1 MELADLPATLASQ
14 PAPRAADPPSVSP
27 AAVHDAPSQAPP
39 ADKPKKKRRTPEE
52 RARDEALKKAAR
64 ARQKHAATFTT
75 AEHALRHVTVVLD
88 GRLMETEVGLAI
100 GSEWRKPRGWEEGVF
115 GVLAKSFQYSFI

>member
-1 MELADLPATLASQ
+1 M
-14 PAPRAADPPSVSP
+14 
-27 AAVHDAPSQAPP
+27 HDASSQAPP

-52 RARDEALKKAAR
+52 RARDEALQKAAR

-75 AEHALRHVTVVLD
+75 AKHALRHVTVVLD

-100 GSEWRKPRGWEEGVF
+100 GSEWRKPRGWEDREVGDCFDRPV
-115 GVLAKSFQYSFI
+115 VHVWAYLILQE